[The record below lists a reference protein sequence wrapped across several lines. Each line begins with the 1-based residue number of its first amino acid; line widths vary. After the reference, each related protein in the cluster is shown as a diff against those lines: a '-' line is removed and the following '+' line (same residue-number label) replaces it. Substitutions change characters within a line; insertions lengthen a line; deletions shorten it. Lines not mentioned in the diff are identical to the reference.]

1 MRSSDPMDNAI
12 NAADNYSRE
21 ISRSTTSIPM
31 ALLVIAG
38 LIIAQ
43 FYVLGV
49 IERKQDETSAELQKL
64 SACKLSTSV
73 LSNPETRY
81 QGVSIQHGRES

>member
-1 MRSSDPMDNAI
+1 MITKGQMPFW
-12 NAADNYSRE
+12 
-21 ISRSTTSIPM
+21 
-31 ALLVIAG
+31 ALMILVIV
-38 LIIAQ
+38 Q

-49 IERKQDETSAELQKL
+49 MIISHDERIFQELQKRG
-64 SACKLSTSV
+64 ACKLSTSV

>member
-1 MRSSDPMDNAI
+1 MITKGQMPFW
-12 NAADNYSRE
+12 
-21 ISRSTTSIPM
+21 
-31 ALLVIAG
+31 ALMILVIV
-38 LIIAQ
+38 Q

-49 IERKQDETSAELQKL
+49 MIISHDERIFQELQKL
-64 SACKLSTSV
+64 SACKLSTLV

>member
-1 MRSSDPMDNAI
+1 MI
-12 NAADNYSRE
+12 TE
-21 ISRSTTSIPM
+21 LQM
-31 ALLVIAG
+31 ALLAITA

-49 IERKQDETSAELQKL
+49 IERKQNETLAELQKRG
-64 SACKLSTSV
+64 ACKLSTLV
-73 LSNPETRY
+73 LSNPKTRY